1 MENLSEKIRF
11 KMPVWDPRR
20 GSYGNNLWQAFSQK
34 LGRRVKSYSDIEY
47 NHYILVESNPDIVS
61 FCEQPVKVL
70 GHVDDRNCASYMDM
84 WILWRDGREEF
95 REVKYAKDLDKPRV
109 IRQIEIQRSWCERNG
124 FKHSI
129 ITEKEIYKNQILL
142 RNWKLILSQMATSR
156 DLDLRKIEKQ
166 VYQFVSIT
174 GKATIEEILAYFADV
189 QPTYI
194 QTAIFRLIHNGSLN
208 APLSE
213 IELTNKIKIEVRNV

>member
-1 MENLSEKIRF
+1 MENLNEKIRF
-11 KMPVWDPRR
+11 KKPVWDPRR

-34 LGRRVKSYSDIEY
+34 LGRRVKSYSDLEF

-70 GHVDDRNCASYMDM
+70 GRVDEKDCASFMDM
-84 WILWRDGREEF
+84 WILWRDGSEEF

-109 IRQIEIQRSWCERNG
+109 IRQIEIQKSWCERNG
-124 FKHSI
+124 FRHSI
-129 ITEKEIYKNQILL
+129 ITEKEIYKNHVLL

-174 GKATIEEILAYFADV
+174 GKATVEEVLAYFADV

-194 QTAIFRLIHNGSLN
+194 QTAIFRLIHNGCLN

-213 IELTNKIKIEVRNV
+213 VELTNKIKIEARHV

>member
-11 KMPVWDPRR
+11 KKPIWDPRR

-34 LGRRVKSYSDIEY
+34 LGRRVKSYSDLEY
-47 NHYILVESNPDIVS
+47 NHYILVEANPDIVS

-70 GHVDDRNCASYMDM
+70 GRVDDKDCASYMDM
-84 WILWRDGREEF
+84 WVLWRDGTEEF

-109 IRQIEIQRSWCERNG
+109 IRQIEIQRSWCERNE
-124 FKHSI
+124 FMHYI
-129 ITEKEIYKNQILL
+129 ITEKEIYKNQVLL

-156 DLDLRKIEKQ
+156 DSDLRKIEKQ
-166 VYQFVSIT
+166 VYQFVYVT
-174 GKATIEEILAYFADV
+174 GTASIEEILAYFADV
-189 QPTYI
+189 QSTYI
-194 QTAIFRLIHNGSLN
+194 QTAVFKLIHNGSLK

-213 IELTNKIKIEVRNV
+213 IELTNKIKIEVRHV